1 MDIIEYNRIIQN
13 NYLVVFFFYSD
24 DYSVL
29 LENIDKLKVKYNTIY
44 MVNVEDKNN
53 KEIIEELF
61 ITSCPLFR
69 IYKNHVLIEEIF
81 GNYSNILRIIEG
93 HF

>member
-1 MDIIEYNRIIQN
+1 MDYEEYNRIIQN

-29 LENIDKLKVKYNTIY
+29 LENIDKLRVKYNTIY
-44 MVNVEDKNN
+44 MVNVEDENN
-53 KEIIEELF
+53 KKLIEELF